1 MFLTNGPAGMPTRIR
16 SLRARLV
23 IAVGH
28 PHQKPAQAESQ
39 LWQNE
44 ALMSPLM
51 RQRIRLIARVWTGN
65 GTGEITTISSA
76 YAGAR
81 RLLFLGDYFVCLKLQ
96 GRLVLAY
103 RATIRLCLAEIH
115 QHDTYSLQLKVLY
128 AVLEGFV
135 YSA

>member
-1 MFLTNGPAGMPTRIR
+1 MFLTNGPAGMPNWIQVLA
-16 SLRARLV
+16 S
-23 IAVGH
+23 AVGH
-28 PHQKPAQAESQ
+28 RGRPPHQKPAQAESQ

-81 RLLFLGDYFVCLKLQ
+81 HFLW
-96 GRLVLAY
+96 
-103 RATIRLCLAEIH
+103 
-115 QHDTYSLQLKVLY
+115 
-128 AVLEGFV
+128 
-135 YSA
+135 